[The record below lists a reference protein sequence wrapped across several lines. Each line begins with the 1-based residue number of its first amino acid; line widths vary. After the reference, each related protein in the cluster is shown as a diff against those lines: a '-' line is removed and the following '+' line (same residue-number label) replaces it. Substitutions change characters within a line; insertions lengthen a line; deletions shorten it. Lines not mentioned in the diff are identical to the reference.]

1 MDDVARA
8 AGVSRALVSLVMRDS
23 PLVSADRRARV
34 VEAAAKLGYRPNA
47 MARSLASRKTG
58 IIGVL
63 LNDLH
68 NPFFAEIMDGI
79 EEAADR
85 EGYRLLLSTGG
96 RRVEREETALEA
108 MLEFRV
114 DGVIL
119 LSPLL
124 SSAVIRRTAEG
135 TPVVV
140 LSRTMR
146 IRDVDTVVT
155 DEAFGA
161 QLAVQ
166 HLIGLGHTRIAH
178 IDGGEYP
185 SGPPRRR
192 GYERAMR
199 AAGLKGLVVAGDFSE
214 SGGTRA
220 ADEIL
225 KMEELPTAV
234 FVANDL
240 AAAGAMARFQE
251 SGLRIPDDLSIVGFD
266 NTSLASLGQL
276 SLTSVNQPRTE
287 MGELAIRTVIERIR
301 GTRTGTVHHLT
312 APTLVVRRSTFHPRA
327 GQGWEESAAGL
338 A

>member
-1 MDDVARA
+1 MEDVARA

-23 PLVSADRRARV
+23 PLVSADRRKRV
-34 VEAAAKLGYRPNA
+34 LEAAAKLGYRPNA

-79 EEAADR
+79 EEVAER

-96 RRVEREETALEA
+96 RREEREATALEA

-114 DGVIL
+114 DGVIM

-124 SSAVIRRTAEG
+124 SSAVVRRAAET

-146 IRDVDTVVT
+146 IQDVDTVVT

-166 HLIGLGHTRIAH
+166 HLIGLGHVRIAH

-199 AAGLKGLVVAGDFSE
+199 AAGLKSVVIPGDFSE
-214 SGGTRA
+214 NGGTRA
-220 ADEIL
+220 AEEIL

-240 AAAGAMARFQE
+240 AAAGAMARLQE
-251 SGLRIPDDLSIVGFD
+251 AGLRIPDDMSIVGFD
-266 NTSLASLGQL
+266 NTSLASLGQI
-276 SLTSVNQPRTE
+276 SLTSVNQPREE
-287 MGELAIRTVIERIR
+287 MGELAVRTILERIR
-301 GTRTGTVHHLT
+301 GTRTETAHHLT
-312 APTLVVRRSTFHPRA
+312 TPTLVVRRSTAHPPVSS
-327 GQGWEESAAGL
+327 GWEEDAAGL